1 MQSSSSR
8 AAFFACMLVGITV
21 GCATGNPSREPPAN
35 AGVTGEDL
43 ARNAGDPIERVLQ
56 AKYPGVSIVSTPGGI
71 SVQIGGPSSFV
82 SGGGPLYVV
91 DESPVSAGP
100 GGFLRGLNPYDIESI
115 KVLKNPTDIGI
126 YGMRG
131 SNGVIVITT
140 KRPSKYVIADS
151 TSHL

>member
-8 AAFFACMLVGITV
+8 AVIFACVLGGIAA
-21 GCATGNPSREPPAN
+21 GCATGNTNHEPPASPT
-35 AGVTGEDL
+35 VTGEDL

-82 SGGGPLYVV
+82 SGNGPLYVI

-115 KVLKNPTDIGI
+115 KVLKNPSDIGI

-131 SNGVIVITT
+131 ANGVIVITT

-151 TSHL
+151 TSHD